1 MERLGRAWVE
11 AGIAAALVTV
21 SAACGGEKR
30 ETALDQAARPD
41 SAAPSETAGARPTR
55 IGEVGGL
62 KHPES
67 ACYDPG
73 LDVWFVSNI
82 NGDPSKKDN
91 NGFISRIAS
100 TGKMDSLKFIE
111 AGHKGVTL
119 NGPKGLAIVAD
130 TLWVADI
137 DAVRAFNKRTGAP
150 IATVN
155 LAGKVKFLNDAAAGP
170 DGVYF
175 TDSGLKGDAKGQL
188 NYVGPDQIIRVGPGR
203 KATFVL
209 KSDSIGGANGITWVA
224 SQSKFV
230 IASFGNKSIF
240 SWAPGDKTAKVIAT
254 GPGLGD
260 GLEALPDG
268 RILMSSWADSS
279 LLVVENGKAVPLATG
294 IASPA
299 DFGLD
304 AKRNRVAVP
313 MLMEDKVEFWDL
325 PSGSPANQ

>member
-11 AGIAAALVTV
+11 AGVAAALVIV
-21 SAACGGEKR
+21 SACGGEKR
-30 ETALDQAARPD
+30 ETALNQAARPD

-55 IGEVGGL
+55 IGEVGDL

-67 ACYDPG
+67 VRYDPG

-82 NGDPSKKDN
+82 NGDPNKKDN

-111 AGHKGVTL
+111 AGRKGVTL
-119 NGPKGLAIVAD
+119 NGPKGMAIVAD

-150 IATVN
+150 IATVS
-155 LAGKVKFLNDAAAGP
+155 LAGKVKFLNDAATGP

-175 TDSGLKGDAKGQL
+175 TDSGLRGDAKGQL
-188 NYVGPDQIIRVGPGR
+188 NYVGPDQIIRIGR
-203 KATFVL
+203 DRKPTFVL
-209 KSDSIGGANGITWVA
+209 KTDAIGGANGITWVA
-224 SQSKFV
+224 SRNQFV
-230 IASFGNKSIF
+230 INSFGSKSIY
-240 SWAPGDKTAKVIAT
+240 SWAPGDKAATVIAT
-254 GPGLGD
+254 GPGQGD
-260 GLEALPDG
+260 GLEVLSDG

-304 AKRNRVAVP
+304 TKRNRVAVP
-313 MLMEDKVEFWDL
+313 MLLEDKVEFWDL
-325 PSGSPANQ
+325 PSSSPKP

>member
-1 MERLGRAWVE
+1 MDRLGRAWVE
-11 AGIAAALVTV
+11 AGVAAALVTL

-30 ETALDQAARPD
+30 ETALNQAVKSD

-55 IGEVGGL
+55 IGEVGDL

-67 ACYDPG
+67 ARYDPG
-73 LDVWFVSNI
+73 LDVWFVSNV

-91 NGFISRIAS
+91 NGFISRIAA
-100 TGKMDSLKFIE
+100 TGKMDSLKFIA
-111 AGHKGVTL
+111 AGRKGVTL

-150 IATVN
+150 VASIN
-155 LAGKVKFLNDAAAGP
+155 LAGKVRFLNDAAAGP

-188 NYVGPDQIIRVGPGR
+188 NYVGPDQVIRIGPDR
-203 KATFVL
+203 KPTFVL
-209 KSDSIGGANGITWVA
+209 KTDSIGGANGIAWMA
-224 SQSKFV
+224 SQRKFV
-230 IASFGNKSIF
+230 INSFGNKNVF
-240 SWAPGDKTAKVIAT
+240 SWAPGDKTATAFAT
-254 GPGLGD
+254 GPGLAD
-260 GLEALPDG
+260 GLEVLSDG

-279 LLVVENGKAVPLATG
+279 LLVVENGKSVPLATG

-313 MLMEDKVEFWDL
+313 MMMEDKVEFWDL
-325 PSGSPANQ
+325 PSSSTANQ